1 MNKEIQICTQN
12 KDRTDLLLLK
22 LFLLEI
28 QAHTKNTNIIYRTLD
43 KKIGPHR
50 IKNRTDFPASNSYY
64 YYLTARNTD
73 THKSTKN
80 TDTKYGTLKKEIQT
94 YILKE
99 QGRPSCPKL
108 LPLEIQTHEEEET
121 KLNKRKQIQTPNTL
135 HLIKEVRIN

>member
-1 MNKEIQICTQN
+1 MLNNTKI
-12 KDRTDLLLLK
+12 KDIFRLK
-22 LFLLEI
+22 RKLWI
-28 QAHTKNTNIIYRTLD
+28 

-94 YILKE
+94 YILKK

-108 LPLEIQTHEEEET
+108 LPLEIQTHE
-121 KLNKRKQIQTPNTL
+121 
-135 HLIKEVRIN
+135 